1 MTYHAMCAHVVSGAA
16 CSPRKRSARRA
27 ARDVS
32 TRLVMPFVLLQM
44 VVTLLFPSGAL
55 ALSPNDQGVLWGP
68 TSLGGGNSGIV
79 VSATN
84 NFDAALWAIGRWNT
98 KIQLSHEMFVK
109 LSNEGSGGHF
119 YELATAFHS
128 YAEVGTPN
136 WPNAAAVE
144 GYAISLGSDNVWLA
158 TVPSSLIS
166 DARRDY
172 NTVLNGGSLGGGGG
186 GAVTGDVLVFSG
198 VPRYTGNSSSRF
210 GICVPSYSSTSEIY
224 RYAGTSSDWQ
234 SESFRF
240 IGNPLTVYFPVAVF
254 ESTDFLTRF
263 PLSEYDYWLMV
274 RFNTTGVL
282 QGWELCAG
290 KNPSVSYGTN
300 SVGAPG
306 TQYVSSV
313 TFSEGASLAQSSLTK
328 TDWATVHYAYD
339 GSSLSFSGLSSDS
352 FGSIGLSSTTSSFS
366 LTGSSVRQLLHVGGF
381 AGGGGG
387 GGNNWPTDDPTPT
400 PDPPEVPQPSDD
412 PVVEPDPPELPNPV
426 SYPVSDPYTP
436 DPDPPTNPVITYD
449 PNPTGDATDYR
460 PWLNAILVLLRKINT
475 TVSDGF
481 GDLRGWLTNHCD
493 HIREQIHDDSVDLG
507 VHVQTAIQ
515 NGFVSFERWL
525 QGTFAGFFVDQ
536 LDYVIGQQFSELE
549 SYLYDLFHWLA
560 SQFDFT
566 FGGESYDDSSVLYWL
581 RRIYARLSSGAPN
594 PGEGGTV
601 DKGFDWWGWLLGL
614 ITDALSPII
623 TDFVGDVG
631 GFLATLADVF
641 PFSIPGD
648 IVAYLTL
655 LDAARETP
663 RFVVTI
669 PAVEG
674 WWQSFDYEIDLSPF
688 DDAMGVVRGMY
699 LIYWGLILLMKTD
712 WLGGVFDFATRAV
725 VQFFDKITGGAYSA

>member
-1 MTYHAMCAHVVSGAA
+1 MTFHAVCAHVMRGAA

-27 ARDVS
+27 ARAVRI
-32 TRLVMPFVLLQM
+32 RLVLPFVLLQM
-44 VVTLLFPSGAL
+44 VVSLVFPSGAV

-98 KIQLSHEMFVK
+98 KIQLSNDMFAM

-119 YELATAFHS
+119 YELATYFHS
-128 YAEVGTPN
+128 YSEVGSPN

-158 TVPSSLIS
+158 TVPSGLIA

-172 NTVLNGGSLGGGGG
+172 QTVLDGGSLGGGGG
-186 GAVTGDVLVFSG
+186 SGDVAFSG
-198 VPRYTGNSSSRF
+198 TAGLFINSS
-210 GICVPSYSSTSEIY
+210 
-224 RYAGTSSDWQ
+224 AGTSSNYW
-234 SESFRF
+234 SYGGKRYYMSHILTESQVNNGYEKIESLRYTFALPTSGSNVSRIPEDLSGWNCCVFISRHTSTVARFRALF
-240 IGNPLTVYFPVAVF
+240 YKKDLVTVSPISDPYTGFLFP
-254 ESTDFLTRF
+254 
-263 PLSEYDYWLMV
+263 
-274 RFNTTGVL
+274 NTFKADVI
-282 QGWELCAG
+282 
-290 KNPSVSYGTN
+290 NPSSGKYTVTFDVSGTAAFSPDGVDFTN
-300 SVGAPG
+300 ADNLSVGTYNADGEDGYTPPNMG
-306 TQYVSSV
+306 I
-313 TFSEGASLAQSSLTK
+313 SLRTN
-328 TDWATVHYAYD
+328 
-339 GSSLSFSGLSSDS
+339 
-352 FGSIGLSSTTSSFS
+352 I
-366 LTGSSVRQLLHVGGF
+366 
-381 AGGGGG
+381 AGPPAVPPN
-387 GGNNWPTDDPTPT
+387 NNWPTDDPTPT
-400 PDPPEVPQPSDD
+400 PDPPEVPGPSDD
-412 PVVEPDPPELPNPV
+412 PIPQPDPPDLPDPRE
-426 SYPVSDPYTP
+426 YPVSDPYTP
-436 DPDPPTNPVITYD
+436 DPDPPVNPVVTYD
-449 PNPTGDATDYR
+449 PNPTGEPTDYR

-475 TVSDGF
+475 TISDGF

-493 HIREQIHDDSVDLG
+493 HIREQIHSDSLDLG
-507 VHVQTAIQ
+507 LHIQTAIQ

-525 QGTFAGFFVDQ
+525 QGTFSGYF
-536 LDYVIGQQFSELE
+536 LDEIDYLLGENFRELE
-549 SYLYDLFHWLA
+549 GYLYDLFHWLA

-566 FGGESYDDSSVLYWL
+566 FGGTNYDDSSVIYWL
-581 RRIYARLSSGAPN
+581 RRIYARLGGGAPN
-594 PGEGGTV
+594 PGDDGTV
-601 DKGFDWWGWLLGL
+601 DEGFDWWAWLLGL
-614 ITDALSPII
+614 ITDALGGII

-669 PAVEG
+669 PAVDG
-674 WWQSFDYEIDLSPF
+674 WWQSFDYEIDLAPF
-688 DDAMGVVRGMY
+688 DDAMAVVRGMY
-699 LIYWGLILLMKTD
+699 LIYWGLVLAMKTD